1 MSKPTKKDPH
11 AQYKARLKRLR
22 RSIRDA
28 GCDALLIT
36 NPRDIRYLTPFSGE
50 DSWAIVAPRALVVIS
65 DFRFEEDLVC
75 LKGVARVHMR
85 KGSIAQASGGL
96 VRDMNLARVGVQGEH
111 MTLATKRAVA
121 KRAGAKR
128 LVETT
133 GLLAEL
139 RMIKD
144 DAEVRLIRKAIR
156 VQERALLD
164 LLPTITAGQT
174 ELQLAARLE
183 CRMKELGAS
192 GPSFPTIM
200 AARANGSKPH
210 AVPGRTKASAGKA
223 LLIDWG
229 ARVDGY
235 VSDLTRTFSLGRW
248 SRQMRE
254 VYEVV
259 LEAQLAAID
268 AVRPGLTCAEL
279 DAAARRVIEDSGYG
293 KRFGHALGHGIGLDV
308 HEGPRIGSEI
318 ASPLKV
324 GMVITI
330 EPGVYLPGIGGVRIE
345 DDILVTSRGGRVL
358 SSLPKDL
365 DWATL

>member
-1 MSKPTKKDPH
+1 M
-11 AQYKARLKRLR
+11 
-22 RSIRDA
+22 
-28 GCDALLIT
+28 
-36 NPRDIRYLTPFSGE
+36 
-50 DSWAIVAPRALVVIS
+50 
-65 DFRFEEDLVC
+65 
-75 LKGVARVHMR
+75 
-85 KGSIAQASGGL
+85 
-96 VRDMNLARVGVQGEH
+96 
-111 MTLATKRAVA
+111 
-121 KRAGAKR
+121 
-128 LVETT
+128 
-133 GLLAEL
+133 
-139 RMIKD
+139 
-144 DAEVRLIRKAIR
+144 RLIRKAIK

-174 ELQLAARLE
+174 ELELAARLE

-192 GPSFPTIM
+192 DPSFPTIM

-210 AVPGRTKASAGKA
+210 GVPGKTKTGAGKP

-235 VSDLTRTFSLGRW
+235 ISDLTRTFSLGKW

-254 VYEVV
+254 VYGVV
-259 LEAQLAAID
+259 LDAQLAAID
-268 AVRPGLTCAEL
+268 AVRPGLSCADL
-279 DAAARRVIEDSGYG
+279 DAAARRVIEDAGYG

-318 ASPLKV
+318 TSPLKE

-358 SSLPKDL
+358 SSLPKDI